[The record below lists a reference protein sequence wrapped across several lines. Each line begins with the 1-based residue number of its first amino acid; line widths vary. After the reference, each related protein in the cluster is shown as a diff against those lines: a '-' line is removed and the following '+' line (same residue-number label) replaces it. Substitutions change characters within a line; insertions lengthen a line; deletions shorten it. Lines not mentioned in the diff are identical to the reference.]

1 MKRILA
7 LLFLLAIAIPASA
20 CSIIMFPPE
29 DEFERSEIVLMAR
42 PVGVSFRPKQAA
54 HLRYTGEFRE
64 TVMWEVLLAWKGKWR
79 SGDRFTTRRTFEA
92 SPCNYEIR
100 LADRGTYLF
109 YGDGKS
115 EPYHAFVLV
124 PATQSSSYMEDLAKR
139 IKP

>member
-7 LLFLLAIAIPASA
+7 LFFLLATAAPASA
-20 CSIIMFPPE
+20 CSVIMFPPD
-29 DEFERSEIVLMAR
+29 DEFAQRDIVVMAR

-79 SGDRFTTRRTFEA
+79 SGDRFTTRRTFKA

-100 LADRGTYLF
+100 LADREIYLF

-115 EPYHAFVLV
+115 EPYHSFILV

>member
-1 MKRILA
+1 MKRIMV
-7 LLFLLAIAIPASA
+7 LLLLLAIAAPASA
-20 CSIIMFPPE
+20 CADILFPP
-29 DEFERSEIVLMAR
+29 DHEFAQRDIVVMAR

-54 HLRYTGEFRE
+54 SLRYTGEFRE

-109 YGDGKS
+109 YGYGKS
-115 EPYHAFVLV
+115 EPYQHFFLI
-124 PATQSSSYMEDLAKR
+124 PATQPSIYMKDLSNR
-139 IKP
+139 IKR

>member
-1 MKRILA
+1 MKRILV
-7 LLFLLAIAIPASA
+7 LLFLLAIAAPASA
-20 CSIIMFPPE
+20 CADILFPP
-29 DEFERSEIVLMAR
+29 DHEFAQRDIVVMAR

-92 SPCNYEIR
+92 SPCSYEIR

-109 YGDGKS
+109 YGYGKS
-115 EPYHAFVLV
+115 EPYQHFFLV
-124 PATQSSSYMEDLAKR
+124 PATQPSQYMEDLSSR
-139 IKP
+139 IKW